1 MFLSLQV
8 LSASSYVRFVEKG
21 GEYVVRN
28 FVGVIEDISPT
39 ASLVETELF
48 PAGALHYYTKKN
60 MGWEYTQE
68 EYDTWQLAER
78 GGEQGDYRDG
88 MPEKISNV
96 IDCLKT
102 EPLSKRAVIPIPYSN
117 VGSAT
122 IDWKDRGQ
130 NKCCREL
137 HFYLEDG
144 KLKCTGLVRMQN
156 ANIFVKNI
164 HFFSTLIDHVA
175 KELNV
180 PVGEYTHWITNVCHD
195 RTATSC

>member
-1 MFLSLQV
+1 
-8 LSASSYVRFVEKG
+8 
-21 GEYVVRN
+21 
-28 FVGVIEDISPT
+28 
-39 ASLVETELF
+39 
-48 PAGALHYYTKKN
+48 

-78 GGEQGDYRDG
+78 GGAQGDYRDG
-88 MPEKISNV
+88 MPEKIANV

-102 EPLSKRAVIPIPYSN
+102 EPLSKRAVIPIPYST

-122 IDWKDRGQ
+122 IDWKDQGQ

-137 HFYLEDG
+137 HFYIEDG

-164 HFFSTLIDHVA
+164 HFFSTSVNIRIGSQTFVTTALPLVA
-175 KELNV
+175 NEN
-180 PVGEYTHWITNVCHD
+180 
-195 RTATSC
+195 TAKVQYGGGYGRRQSIVFTV

>member
-1 MFLSLQV
+1 MLRQ
-8 LSASSYVRFVEKG
+8 G
-21 GEYVVRN
+21 GEFVVRN
-28 FVGVIEDISPT
+28 FVGVIQDISPT

-60 MGWEYTQE
+60 MGWEYTQA
-68 EYDTWQLAER
+68 EYDTWQLPER
-78 GGEQGDYRDG
+78 GGAQGDYREG
-88 MPEKISNV
+88 MTAKIVNV

-102 EPLSKRAVIPIPYSN
+102 EPLSKRAVIPIPYAT

-122 IDWKDRGQ
+122 IDWKDQGQ

-144 KLKCTGLVRMQN
+144 KLKCTGIVRMQN
-156 ANIFVKNI
+156 ATIFVKNV
-164 HFFSTLIDHVA
+164 HFFATLIDYVA

-195 RTATSC
+195 RDATGC